1 MATRPLGS
9 VALRQL
15 LAVAHRF
22 DAPSNAAKLAALRAL
37 AERPL
42 PTGQALLRYHEVLL
56 FTAAHPPDAATRRLV
71 EAEFRRLARMLKA
84 ARGRQAE
91 ALSGHGL
98 PWVPTQSRFTHDCV
112 RWLLAHPHARVTPA
126 GHREPHLDLNA
137 VLRLTLPT
145 LERSATSA
153 GLDNDAL
160 LHALGVPPARRLA
173 FVVNE
178 LARFDQQPYLKDQ
191 LFDALDGYVSVAPT
205 HVALSKAFNRLDM
218 GGQVFHQSEL
228 LRQFD
233 PLAQM
238 NRRLPAPRRLDE
250 AQRGELIRV
259 LKNTMLLTVR
269 ETDPATYLD
278 PAALRLYDLERGLS
292 VALFGM
298 VPTRQLPLE
307 SYVGFTLFKNGFP
320 VSYGG
325 SWVFGERAAFGMNI
339 FEPYRGGESGFM
351 MCQVLRAYR
360 QAFGVRYFE
369 VDAHQFGLDN
379 PDGIASGAYWFYWR
393 HGFRSLTPE
402 LRQLADRERT
412 LLASQPGRRSS
423 EATLLRFT
431 EANVALNFGG
441 TVPPQV
447 DDFTARV
454 TRMIAAD
461 YAGDR
466 LAAERDCVARFTQA
480 ARLGSRPNED
490 ERGVLVEVALLWRA
504 LKVTDAAQTRLLARM
519 VRAKPRDVFGY
530 QKLLLG
536 WLASRQ
542 S

>member
-1 MATRPLGS
+1 MATRPIGS
-9 VALRQL
+9 TALRQL

-22 DAPSNAAKLAALRAL
+22 DAEANSEKLKALRAL
-37 AERPL
+37 AARPV
-42 PTGQALLRYHEVLL
+42 PAGQAVLRYHEALL
-56 FTAAHPPDAATRRLV
+56 FTAAHPPDTATLRLV
-71 EAEFRRLARMLKA
+71 EAEFRRIARSLKA
-84 ARGRQAE
+84 GRGHHPE

-112 RWLLAHPHARVTPA
+112 RWLLAHPHTTVAPA
-126 GHREPHLDLNA
+126 GYRAPQLDLSA

-145 LERSATSA
+145 LERGATSA

-160 LHALGVPPARRLA
+160 LDALGVRPARRLA
-173 FVVNE
+173 VLVNE
-178 LARFDQQPYLKDQ
+178 LSRFDAQPYLKDQ
-191 LFDALDGYVSVAPT
+191 LFDALDLYVRVTPT
-205 HVALSKAFNRLDM
+205 HAALSKAWNRLDM
-218 GGQVFHQSEL
+218 GGQVFHQGEL

-238 NRRLPAPRRLDE
+238 NRRLPAPRQLDD
-250 AQRGELIRV
+250 AQRNELIRV

-298 VPTRQLPLE
+298 LPARQLPLE

-360 QAFGVRYFE
+360 QVFGVRYFE

-402 LRQLADRERT
+402 LRQLAERERALIT
-412 LLASQPGRRSS
+412 ARPGHRSP

-441 TVPPQV
+441 PVPPQV

-454 TRMIAAD
+454 TRMIAVD
-461 YAGDR
+461 YGGDR
-466 LAAERDCVARFTQA
+466 VRAERDCVARFTA
-480 ARLGSRPNED
+480 AAKLRSRLSED
-490 ERGVLVEVALLWRA
+490 ERRVLVEVALLWRA
-504 LKVTDAAQTRLLARM
+504 LEVADGAQTRRLARM
-519 VRAKPRDVFGY
+519 VRVKPRDVFGY
-530 QKLLLG
+530 QKLLLT
-536 WLASRQ
+536 WMAA
-542 S
+542 